1 MLHQL
6 MSKIYKKFIKNY
18 KLSDTEALI
27 KSVLELMLQ
36 TNGTEAITAPI
47 SERYY
52 VSNPKVGYYIKV
64 TEYSITITNHKF
76 TFQEAITEKFKKII
90 LDIIKQ
96 YMEESRSVF
105 ENTVFDNQIE
115 LLKNIKSN
123 LLKKQSN

>member
-6 MSKIYKKFIKNY
+6 TSKISKKFIKEY
-18 KLSDTEALI
+18 KLSDTETLI
-27 KSVLELMLQ
+27 KSVLELMLK
-36 TNGTEAITAPI
+36 TEGSEAITAPI

-52 VSNPKVGYYIKV
+52 VSNPNLGYYLKV

-96 YMEESRSVF
+96 YMEESRSTF
-105 ENTVFDNQIE
+105 EKTVFDNQIE

-123 LLKKQSN
+123 LLEKKSN

>member
-6 MSKIYKKFIKNY
+6 MSKISKKFIKEY
-18 KLSDTEALI
+18 KLSDTETLI

-64 TEYSITITNHKF
+64 TEYSVTITNHKF

>member
-6 MSKIYKKFIKNY
+6 MSKLTKKLVKEY
-18 KLSDTEALI
+18 KLSDTESLI
-27 KSVLELMLQ
+27 KSVLELMLESE
-36 TNGTEAITAPI
+36 GTDAITAPI

-52 VSNPKVGYYIKV
+52 VSNPALGYYLKV

-76 TFQEAITEKFKKII
+76 TFQEAISEEFKKII

-96 YMEESRSVF
+96 YMEESRNAF
-105 ENTVFDNQIE
+105 EKTVFDNQIE

-123 LLKKQSN
+123 LLEKKSN

>member
-1 MLHQL
+1 
-6 MSKIYKKFIKNY
+6 MSKISKKFIKEY
-18 KLSDTEALI
+18 KLSDTETLI

-64 TEYSITITNHKF
+64 TEYSVTITNHKF